1 MLRHARMAAMT
12 GSAAAFGMVA
22 GRQQWAD
29 SYKCCAMH
37 ISTQRAE
44 TELSL

>member
-1 MLRHARMAAMT
+1 VLHQ
-12 GSAAAFGMVA
+12 GPL
-22 GRQQWAD
+22 WAD